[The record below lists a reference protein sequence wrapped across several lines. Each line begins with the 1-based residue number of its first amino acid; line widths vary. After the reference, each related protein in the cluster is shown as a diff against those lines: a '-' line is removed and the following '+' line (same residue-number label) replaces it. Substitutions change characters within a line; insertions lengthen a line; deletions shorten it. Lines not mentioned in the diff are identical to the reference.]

1 MCPVMDRRFLKSEN
15 PAPCLPAVNWTKA
28 LIRNPREPCQ
38 AFGSKTASPTAY
50 MDFTDRIN
58 RRLFLSNGVSLG
70 VSLAAAPRKNEFVYR
85 FQTPEWDIRMI
96 VEFHDRY
103 ASRGFWFNEDGSKR
117 EYCLSATGEEARNCL
132 GGFAGS
138 LAVAQYR
145 IRPRSR
151 VSGLT
156 VLREHVRTID
166 QDDRLKTRAP
176 FERAIALRN
185 GIASDIQVFGYE
197 PGPVSDPVS
206 ERNAPWCL
214 LRQDLYFDEQR
225 SPFLVVHW
233 KHALSAI
240 RVLDI
245 VPGGQTL
252 VVEK

>member
-1 MCPVMDRRFLKSEN
+1 MDSRFLKSEN
-15 PAPCLPAVNWTKA
+15 PALLLPAMNWTKA
-28 LIRNPREPCQ
+28 LIRNPRGPFQE
-38 AFGSKTASPTAY
+38 FGSRTASPAAY

-58 RRLFLSNGVSLG
+58 RRLFLSNGISLG
-70 VSLAAAPRKNEFVYR
+70 VSLAAAPRRKNEFVYR
-85 FQTPEWDIRMI
+85 FQTPEWNIQMT

-103 ASRGFWFNEDGSKR
+103 TSRGFWFDEDGSKR
-117 EYCLSATGEEARNCL
+117 EYCLSATGEEGRNCL

-145 IRPRSR
+145 IRPRSQTSR
-151 VSGLT
+151 LT

-176 FERAIALRN
+176 FDRAIALRN

-197 PGPVSDPVS
+197 PGPVSVPAS

>member
-1 MCPVMDRRFLKSEN
+1 M
-15 PAPCLPAVNWTKA
+15 
-28 LIRNPREPCQ
+28 
-38 AFGSKTASPTAY
+38 
-50 MDFTDRIN
+50 N
-58 RRLFLSNGVSLG
+58 RRLFLSNGISLG
-70 VSLAAAPRKNEFVYR
+70 VSLGPVPRKNEFVYR
-85 FQTPEWDIRMI
+85 FQTPEWDIQMT

-103 ASRGFWFNEDGSKR
+103 TSRGFWFNEDGSKR

-138 LAVAQYR
+138 MAVAQYR
-145 IRPRSR
+145 IRPRSQ
-151 VSGLT
+151 VSRLT

-176 FERAIALRN
+176 FDRAIALRN

-197 PGPVSDPVS
+197 PEPARDAAS
-206 ERNAPWCL
+206 ERYAPWCL

-240 RVLDI
+240 RILDI

>member
-1 MCPVMDRRFLKSEN
+1 MGSRFLKSEN
-15 PAPCLPAVNWTKA
+15 PALLLPALNWTKA
-28 LIRNPREPCQ
+28 LIRNPRGPCQ
-38 AFGSKTASPTAY
+38 AFGSRTASPVAY
-50 MDFTDRIN
+50 MN
-58 RRLFLSNGVSLG
+58 RRLFLSNGISLG
-70 VSLAAAPRKNEFVYR
+70 VSLAAVPRRSEFVYR
-85 FQTPEWDIRMI
+85 FQTPEWDIQMT

-103 ASRGFWFNEDGSKR
+103 TSQGFWFNEDGSKR

-151 VSGLT
+151 ASRLT

-176 FERAIALRN
+176 FDRAIALRN

-197 PGPVSDPVS
+197 PGPVSDTAS